1 LPAKTVLNYP
11 MEGLKLEVG
20 GNEYTAWAAQNELDA
35 ETSYFVKVEG
45 FPESIVFGAYSAEEA
60 AEVFVVRLR

>member
-1 LPAKTVLNYP
+1 
-11 MEGLKLEVG
+11 
-20 GNEYTAWAAQNELDA
+20 LDN

-60 AEVFVVRLR
+60 AEVFVVRLK

>member
-11 MEGLKLEVG
+11 MEGLKLEMG
-20 GNEYTAWAAQNELDA
+20 GKEYTAWAAQNELDA

-45 FPESIVFGAYSAEEA
+45 FPESVVFGAYSAEES
-60 AEVFVVRLR
+60 AEVFVVRLK